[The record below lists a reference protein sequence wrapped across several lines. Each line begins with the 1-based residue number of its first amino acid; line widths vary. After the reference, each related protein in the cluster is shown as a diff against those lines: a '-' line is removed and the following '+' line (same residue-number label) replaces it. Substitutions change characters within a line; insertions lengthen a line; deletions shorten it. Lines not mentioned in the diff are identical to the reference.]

1 MCGVAGLITKD
12 KNIPSFNY
20 QKKKMKNLMFS
31 RGPNQQGSFNE
42 ILSKS
47 EIRLFSSRLSIIDTE
62 DRSNQPYY
70 FENLILIFNGEIYN
84 YKEIRIMLQKKGY
97 SFFTNS
103 DTEVLIKSY
112 HFWGEDCVK
121 FFDGMWAFAI
131 YDRRKKDLFLSRDNF
146 GEKPLYYYYSNKNF
160 IFGSE
165 IKYLQNL
172 TDDKNILSISQ
183 EKINSYLFQGYKSL
197 IKDDVSFFKNIYSI
211 EPGCNFNFKLKNFNF
226 KKTNYLKREQL
237 LKSKIPKDV
246 NENIYDVKKLINE
259 SLRLRLRSDVPVAFC
274 LSGGIDSASLVS
286 LASKKFGLK
295 PKCFSI
301 IDKDL
306 RYNEEKNINIIAKDT
321 ESDVQYINLKKEKK
335 SYFLDNLKNLVDYH
349 DSPISTISYYIHS
362 KISKEASNLGYKV
375 ILSGTGA
382 DEIFTGYY
390 DHFLLF
396 LNEIKRKNKF
406 KTELDFWKKF
416 IYPNTRNKNLKKF
429 DLFIKN
435 PNFRD
440 HIYFDN
446 LFIKNFSKKKLDI
459 VFKEKK
465 YSKNILKNRMLNEL
479 FHESVP
485 VILKEDDLNSMYN
498 SIENRSPFLSKK
510 LVKYALSINNAFYIK
525 NGYSKFILRQALKG
539 VLSSKVRLDRRKIG
553 FNSNINNIV
562 NLDKKFLKS
571 FLNENYYLK
580 QIINLDNIKY
590 FDFDK
595 ELSNSDS
602 KFIFSLI
609 NIKIFLD
616 NYSL

>member
-131 YDRRKKDLFLSRDNF
+131 YDKRKKDLFLSRDNF

-237 LKSKIPKDV
+237 LNSKIPKDV

-286 LASKKFGLK
+286 LASKKFSLK

-321 ESDVQYINLKKEKK
+321 ESDIQYINLKKEKK

-390 DHFLLF
+390 
-396 LNEIKRKNKF
+396 
-406 KTELDFWKKF
+406 
-416 IYPNTRNKNLKKF
+416 
-429 DLFIKN
+429 
-435 PNFRD
+435 
-440 HIYFDN
+440 YF
-446 LFIKNFSKKKLDI
+446 
-459 VFKEKK
+459 
-465 YSKNILKNRMLNEL
+465 
-479 FHESVP
+479 
-485 VILKEDDLNSMYN
+485 
-498 SIENRSPFLSKK
+498 
-510 LVKYALSINNAFYIK
+510 
-525 NGYSKFILRQALKG
+525 
-539 VLSSKVRLDRRKIG
+539 
-553 FNSNINNIV
+553 
-562 NLDKKFLKS
+562 
-571 FLNENYYLK
+571 
-580 QIINLDNIKY
+580 
-590 FDFDK
+590 
-595 ELSNSDS
+595 
-602 KFIFSLI
+602 
-609 NIKIFLD
+609 
-616 NYSL
+616 